1 MTQGGTGYTA
11 EEDKGGLRTALA
23 GLTTRG
29 RSFLAAGVAAAICAY
44 VLGQSDLL
52 RVGLLLAVLPLVCAT
67 VLYRTRYRVAGSR
80 RLAPARV
87 PAGSE
92 ARVHLRMDN
101 VSRLPTGLLM
111 LQDRVPYVLGPR
123 PRFVLDRVEAGGRR
137 EVSYRVRS
145 DLRGRYPLGPLQL
158 RLTDPFGMCEL
169 TRSFSTYDTLTVIP
183 RVEAL
188 PPVRLTGEA
197 KGYGDGRQRSLALA
211 GEDDIIP
218 RGYRYGDDL
227 RRVHWR
233 LTARYG
239 ELMVR
244 REEQPQ
250 RSRCTVLLDTRGIA
264 FEGAGPDSAFEWAVS
279 GAASTLVHML
289 ERGFSVR
296 LLTDTG
302 SSVPGEG
309 ADGFAGASQ
318 ESADAAGMMMDTL
331 AVVDHSDGTGLSRA
345 YDVLRGGNEGLL
357 IAFLGDLDE
366 EQATVLAKMRQRSG
380 GAVAFLLDSDSWMRE
395 PTDVP
400 GPLDK
405 SEDQLRMLRE
415 AGWTAVRVPRGAGI
429 ADLWREA
436 DRLRTGVASTGSTA
450 GVVAHE
456 RAGATGAVRGGG
468 HSHGL
473 VCSAAAGRSGDL
485 ALPGGV
491 PAGDPVRCGRADPA
505 GSAGPAADRGG
516 AGAGDAD
523 AADAG
528 LRAAAGLPRDHPGA
542 RGLQPVRG
550 AAAGGRGRR
559 RTVRDSGAA
568 VRRHP
573 ADAGRRCPGDRAR
586 GGRTGGDVPQRGSR
600 GPPLLALYSVAAGL
614 SGAVPHGC
622 GSCSRPPAI

>member
-1 MTQGGTGYTA
+1 MTTA
-11 EEDKGGLRTALA
+11 GPAPTPEQDKGGPRTALA

-29 RSFLAAGVAAAICAY
+29 RSFLAAGIAAAICAY

-80 RLAPARV
+80 RLSPSRV

-169 TRSFSTYDTLTVIP
+169 TRSFSTYDTLTVVP

-188 PPVRLTGEA
+188 PPVRLSGEA

-211 GEDDIIP
+211 GEDDVIP
-218 RGYRYGDDL
+218 RGYRHGDDL

-233 LTARYG
+233 STARYG

-250 RSRCTVLLDTRGIA
+250 RARCTVLLDTRA
-264 FEGAGPDSAFEWAVS
+264 EAYLGAGPDSAFEWAVS
-279 GAASTLVHML
+279 GAASMLVHML

-302 SSVPGEG
+302 NSVPGEG

-318 ESADAAGMMMDTL
+318 ESADAAGLMMDTL
-331 AVVDHSDGTGLSRA
+331 AVVDHSDGTGLSPA
-345 YDVLRGGNEGLL
+345 YEVLRGGNEGLL
-357 IAFLGDLDE
+357 VAFLGDLDE
-366 EQATVLAKMRQRSG
+366 EQATVIGKMRQRSG
-380 GAVAFLLDSDSWMRE
+380 GAVAFLLDSEAWTTE
-395 PTDVP
+395 PGEVP
-400 GPLDK
+400 GAGGAGEE
-405 SEDQLRMLRE
+405 SLRLLHD
-415 AGWTAVRVPRGAGI
+415 AGWTALTVPRGASLT
-429 ADLWREA
+429 DLWRQA
-436 DRLRTGVASTGSTA
+436 DQQRTGVMS
-450 GVVAHE
+450 
-456 RAGATGAVRGGG
+456 
-468 HSHGL
+468 
-473 VCSAAAGRSGDL
+473 
-485 ALPGGV
+485 
-491 PAGDPVRCGRADPA
+491 
-505 GSAGPAADRGG
+505 GSAGEGW
-516 AGAGDAD
+516 
-523 AADAG
+523 
-528 LRAAAGLPRDHPGA
+528 
-542 RGLQPVRG
+542 
-550 AAAGGRGRR
+550 
-559 RTVRDSGAA
+559 S
-568 VRRHP
+568 
-573 ADAGRRCPGDRAR
+573 
-586 GGRTGGDVPQRGSR
+586 
-600 GPPLLALYSVAAGL
+600 
-614 SGAVPHGC
+614 
-622 GSCSRPPAI
+622 